1 MPLAPD
7 DILVVSGL
15 PRSGTSLVMRM
26 LQAGGVPLLQDA
38 ERPAD
43 EHNPHGYFEFTPVR
57 QLKRDAA
64 WVPQARGRAVKVISY
79 LLPFLPMGE
88 NYRVVLVERALG
100 EVAASQDRMLRKAPA
115 PPDDGLIA
123 LMQRQ
128 NDAARVWIASN
139 RVPSLQL
146 RFDELHDNPA
156 VEAVRLAAF
165 CGCADAAPMMA
176 AAVDPSLYRSRIP
189 ESS

>member
-7 DILVVSGL
+7 EILVVSGL

-26 LQAGGVPLLQDA
+26 LEAGGVPLLHDA

-57 QLKRDAA
+57 QLKRDAS
-64 WVPQARGRAVKVISY
+64 WVPRARGHAVKVISY
-79 LLPFLPMGE
+79 LLPFLPIGE

-115 PPDDGLIA
+115 PLDDGLGT

-128 NDAARVWIASN
+128 NEGALAWLDANHVPCLRLRFEALHRDPAAEAAR
-139 RVPSLQL
+139 L
-146 RFDELHDNPA
+146 A
-156 VEAVRLAAF
+156 VFAGCEHAVVA
-165 CGCADAAPMMA
+165 MA
-176 AAVDPSLYRSRIP
+176 AAIDTRLYRNRMP
-189 ESS
+189 D